1 MKKPAVLPS
10 NILLDAVIKGLDDV
24 KGHDIKI
31 IDLSSI
37 DNAMSAFFVIAHG
50 NSQTQVA
57 ALASSVEKVVKESIG
72 EKPMSVQGLRNGEWA
87 ILDYFDVVVHV
98 FHKDVRSRYALE
110 ELWGDAEIRSYE
122 SETPVTLEEQV

>member
-87 ILDYFDVVVHV
+87 ILDYFDIVVHV
-98 FHKDVRSRYALE
+98 FHKEARTKYALE
-110 ELWGDAEIRSYE
+110 ELWGDAEIRNYE
-122 SETPVTLEEQV
+122 SKTQEILEEEV